1 MQCLWLCCSL
11 WFTMGCTYLL
21 TIHSIAAVIS
31 DMLLIMDVNM
41 FLSPLF
47 SQLNSLI
54 NLFFDTAFCLSIPS
68 LLGVYLK
75 TCAASLAGG
84 KEIFALGWRC
94 GTRYKIE
101 PILRYSPTC
110 TQNSLMMPKGGLVSQ
125 SKKQNRYD
133 LAVYNLFSGVG
144 VWEL

>member
-1 MQCLWLCCSL
+1 
-11 WFTMGCTYLL
+11 MGCTYLL

-47 SQLNSLI
+47 SQFEFPHQP
-54 NLFFDTAFCLSIPS
+54 LFLYRILSIDPLFLS
-68 LLGVYLK
+68 VYLK

-133 LAVYNLFSGVG
+133 LAVYHLFSGVG
-144 VWEL
+144 VWELYHSG